1 MGTLPRYY
9 SLPLPVRKDL
19 RRNRAS
25 DVVTRPDRWQG
36 NQAFTGAA
44 SRRESRRGELS
55 AAVNIPPSALAP
67 SGAPHGH
74 EQQSLE
80 GKNEVSGPHSRGAR
94 PVISK
99 QSAPQLF
106 PLQLQ
111 SIRHLTNNNSILPNT
126 LVHLLLLPPP
136 LLINFLLV
144 RPPYSPA
151 TSNYHSSHP
160 LSIRHTNTIMPA
172 DAVRSLSATEDVERI
187 EAPVTWK
194 AYMMCAFA
202 SFGGIFFG
210 YDSGYI
216 NGVTGSERFIELIEG
231 PPPPGTD
238 PADWALSGSHLSLIT
253 SILSAGTFF
262 GAIIAGDVADIIG
275 RKWTIIA
282 GCLIYI
288 VGVILQVATNGL
300 GLIVAGRLIA
310 GLGVG
315 FESAIV
321 ILYMSEICP
330 KKVRGALVAGYQFC
344 ITIGL
349 LLAACVNYGVKEY
362 QNSAEY
368 RVPIGLQFIFGLVL
382 GVGLFLLP
390 DSPRYYVKRGRVE
403 KARKA
408 LSSVRGQPQ
417 DSEYVEAELAE
428 IIANEEYERSLIPAG
443 SWINGWMNCFR
454 GSVFK
459 SNSNLRKTILGTSLQ
474 MMQQWTGV
482 NFIFYYSTPF
492 LSATGAIDNV
502 FLISLIFTLVNVC
515 STPISFWT
523 VEWLGRRPLLIWGAF
538 GMLICQFLVAIIGV
552 TVGFNHTYENAAGE
566 TIANNIPA
574 VNAQIAFIA
583 IFIFFFASTWGPGAW
598 IVIGEIFPLPI
609 RSRGVG
615 LSTASNWL
623 WNTII
628 AVITPY
634 MVSSDEGDLKS
645 NVFWIWGGLCTCAF
659 VYSYFLVPETKGLSL
674 EQVDKMMEETTPRT
688 SAKWRPTTTYASQ
701 MGMKGEKLEANVTE
715 DVERKGS
722 IF

>member
-1 MGTLPRYY
+1 MGIFQTITPSSRTLSFTSSSHFLPSSTSY
-9 SLPLPVRKDL
+9 SSDLP
-19 RRNRAS
+19 
-25 DVVTRPDRWQG
+25 T
-36 NQAFTGAA
+36 
-44 SRRESRRGELS
+44 
-55 AAVNIPPSALAP
+55 
-67 SGAPHGH
+67 
-74 EQQSLE
+74 SL
-80 GKNEVSGPHSRGAR
+80 
-94 PVISK
+94 
-99 QSAPQLF
+99 Q
-106 PLQLQ
+106 
-111 SIRHLTNNNSILPNT
+111 
-126 LVHLLLLPPP
+126 
-136 LLINFLLV
+136 
-144 RPPYSPA
+144 PA
-151 TSNYHSSHP
+151 TITTATQHP
-160 LSIRHTNTIMPA
+160 FDTTATMPA
-172 DAVRSLSATEDVERI
+172 DAVRSLSATNDVERI

-216 NGVTGSERFIELIEG
+216 NGVTGSETFIELIEG

-282 GCLIYI
+282 GCIIYI
-288 VGVILQVATNGL
+288 VGVILQVANEGL
-300 GLIVAGRLIA
+300 GLIVAGRLVA

-349 LLAACVNYGVKEY
+349 LLAACVNYGVKDY
-362 QNSAEY
+362 GGTAEY

-382 GVGLFLLP
+382 GVGLLFLP

-628 AVITPY
+628 AVIPPY
-634 MVSSDEGDLKS
+634 MVGEQHGNLKS
-645 NVFWIWGGLCTCAF
+645 SVFFVWGGLCTCAF
-659 VYSYFLVPETKGLSL
+659 VYTYFLVPETKGLTL
-674 EQVDKMMEETTPRT
+674 EQVDKMFEETTPRT
-688 SAKWRPTTTYASQ
+688 SAKWKPSKTFAHSVARD
-701 MGMKGEKLEANVTE
+701 GVLEK
-715 DVERKGS
+715 DFIDKVERRGS
-722 IF
+722 AY

>member
-1 MGTLPRYY
+1 
-9 SLPLPVRKDL
+9 
-19 RRNRAS
+19 
-25 DVVTRPDRWQG
+25 
-36 NQAFTGAA
+36 
-44 SRRESRRGELS
+44 
-55 AAVNIPPSALAP
+55 
-67 SGAPHGH
+67 
-74 EQQSLE
+74 
-80 GKNEVSGPHSRGAR
+80 
-94 PVISK
+94 
-99 QSAPQLF
+99 
-106 PLQLQ
+106 
-111 SIRHLTNNNSILPNT
+111 
-126 LVHLLLLPPP
+126 
-136 LLINFLLV
+136 
-144 RPPYSPA
+144 
-151 TSNYHSSHP
+151 
-160 LSIRHTNTIMPA
+160 MPA
-172 DAVRSLSATEDVERI
+172 DAVRSLSATNDVERI

-300 GLIVAGRLIA
+300 GLIVAGRLVA

-349 LLAACVNYGVKEY
+349 LLAACVNYGVKDY
-362 QNSAEY
+362 QGTAEY

-382 GVGLFLLP
+382 GGGLLFLP
-390 DSPRYYVKRGRVE
+390 DSPRYYIKRGRVE
-403 KARKA
+403 QARKA

-492 LSATGAIDNV
+492 LSSTGAIDNV

-634 MVSSDEGDLKS
+634 MVNQDEGNLKS

-688 SAKWRPTTTYASQ
+688 SAKWRPTTTYASE

>member
-1 MGTLPRYY
+1 MGIFQTITPSSRTLSFTSSSHFLPSSTSY
-9 SLPLPVRKDL
+9 SSDLP
-19 RRNRAS
+19 
-25 DVVTRPDRWQG
+25 T
-36 NQAFTGAA
+36 
-44 SRRESRRGELS
+44 
-55 AAVNIPPSALAP
+55 
-67 SGAPHGH
+67 
-74 EQQSLE
+74 SL
-80 GKNEVSGPHSRGAR
+80 
-94 PVISK
+94 
-99 QSAPQLF
+99 Q
-106 PLQLQ
+106 
-111 SIRHLTNNNSILPNT
+111 
-126 LVHLLLLPPP
+126 
-136 LLINFLLV
+136 
-144 RPPYSPA
+144 PA
-151 TSNYHSSHP
+151 TITTATQHP
-160 LSIRHTNTIMPA
+160 FDTTATMPA
-172 DAVRSLSATEDVERI
+172 DAVRSLSATNDVERI

-231 PPPPGTD
+231 PR
-238 PADWALSGSHLSLIT
+238 PADVAAADYALSGSHLSLIT

-275 RKWTIIA
+275 RKWTIIV

-288 VGVILQVATNGL
+288 VGVVLQVATNGL
-300 GLIVAGRLIA
+300 GLIVAGRLVA

-382 GVGLFLLP
+382 GGGLLFLP

-492 LSATGAIDNV
+492 LQSTGAISNT

-515 STPISFWT
+515 STPLSFYGM
-523 VEWLGRRPLLIWGAF
+523 EKFGRRTLLLYGAL

-552 TVGFNHTYENAAGE
+552 TQGFNNSITLADGS
-566 TIANNIPA
+566 TRANNLSA

-583 IFIFFFASTWGPGAW
+583 IFIFFFATTWGPGAW
-598 IVIGEIFPLPI
+598 VLIGEIFPLPI

-628 AVITPY
+628 AIITPY
-634 MVSSDEGDLKS
+634 MVGVDQGNLRSS
-645 NVFWIWGGLCTCAF
+645 VFFVWGGLCTAAF
-659 VYSYFLVPETKGLSL
+659 VYAYFLIPE
-674 EQVDKMMEETTPRT
+674 
-688 SAKWRPTTTYASQ
+688 
-701 MGMKGEKLEANVTE
+701 
-715 DVERKGS
+715 
-722 IF
+722 